1 VPRENAKLRSEEIR
15 IGFALLAPGCEA
27 YVHLVLV
34 FCAQTIPCEEKKKK
48 KKSVSNYLKRANFQR
63 PLFLL
68 FFKTFLPVLEAILA
82 RNPEVLITF
91 LRVPFKVCFVILFYI

>member
-1 VPRENAKLRSEEIR
+1 VRKK
-15 IGFALLAPGCEA
+15 
-27 YVHLVLV
+27 
-34 FCAQTIPCEEKKKK
+34 EKETCKQWK
-48 KKSVSNYLKRANFQR
+48 NYLKRANFQR